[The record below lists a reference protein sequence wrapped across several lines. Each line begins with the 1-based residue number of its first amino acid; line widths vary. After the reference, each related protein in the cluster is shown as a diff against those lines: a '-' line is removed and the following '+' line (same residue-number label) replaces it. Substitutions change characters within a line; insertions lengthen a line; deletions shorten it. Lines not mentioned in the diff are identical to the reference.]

1 MMYTSIKLFFIHSC
15 FILFLSCSKTNIDL
29 KHDWKVYKNGDIVFR
44 LGDSSVSN
52 LVMIADEQSKY
63 SHVGIIVVENGM
75 PMVVH
80 ACPPDLNVISS
91 NNKLKKD
98 SINVFFSFNNA
109 VNGALYRLK
118 DNNIAARAA
127 NEAKRLYN
135 DGVMFDYNFD
145 INDTTEFYCTE
156 FIEYVYEKSGVS
168 IIGDKHHSVIIP
180 GIYIEDCILVSD
192 LISSEQLEIIGSF

>member
-1 MMYTSIKLFFIHSC
+1 MYTSFKFLYTYSFLVLFF
-15 FILFLSCSKTNIDL
+15 SCSKTNIDL
-29 KHDWKVYKNGDIVFR
+29 KHDWNVYQNGDIVFR
-44 LGDSSVSN
+44 LGDSSISN
-52 LVMIADEQSKY
+52 LVMIADEQSEY

-91 NNKLKKD
+91 NNKLKMD

-109 VNGALYRLK
+109 VKGALYRFK
-118 DNNIAARAA
+118 DNNIATCAA

-135 DGVMFDYNFD
+135 DGVVFDYNFD
-145 INDTTEFYCTE
+145 INDTTELYCTE

-168 IIGDKHHSVIIP
+168 IIGDKHHCVDIP

-192 LISSEQLEIIGSF
+192 LMFSEQLEIIGSF